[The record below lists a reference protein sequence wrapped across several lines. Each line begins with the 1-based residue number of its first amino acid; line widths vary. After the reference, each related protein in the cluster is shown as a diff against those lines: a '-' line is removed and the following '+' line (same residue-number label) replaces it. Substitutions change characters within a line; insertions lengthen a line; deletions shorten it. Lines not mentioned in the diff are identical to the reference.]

1 MAFKTSLFFLK
12 SINKHP
18 RTQQTLAQKTDPT
31 DIDPKEKENAE
42 AMWANFAQASKWSVI
57 SIAVVLIALYL
68 LFI

>member
-1 MAFKTSLFFLK
+1 M
-12 SINKHP
+12 
-18 RTQQTLAQKTDPT
+18 AQKTDPT